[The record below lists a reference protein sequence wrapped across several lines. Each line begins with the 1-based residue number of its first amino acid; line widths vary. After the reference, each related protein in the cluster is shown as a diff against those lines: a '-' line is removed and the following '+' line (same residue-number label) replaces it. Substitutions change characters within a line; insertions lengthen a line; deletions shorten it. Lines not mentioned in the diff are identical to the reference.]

1 MHPRFYF
8 SPYLDDGILM
18 VFYASFILPV
28 LLCNT
33 NLKIWVKLDLQEIFF
48 VIFLLTIFSVLSFW
62 NSYVLD
68 IGLFMLFLHTFDL
81 SLILCIALYFLE
93 FLLTTITHL
102 SFINIYFY
110 FSEHIFN
117 FQEMFFVLDCSYFI
131 AACIYSLYLT
141 LLWFLWG

>member
-18 VFYASFILPV
+18 IFYASFILPV

-33 NLKIWVKLDLQEIFF
+33 SLNIWVKLDLQEIFF
-48 VIFLLTIFSVLSFW
+48 VIFLLTIFSILSFW

-81 SLILCIALYFLE
+81 SLILCIDLYFLE

-102 SFINIYFY
+102 SFINIYFISVSI
-110 FSEHIFN
+110 FLIFKRCSLSLIVHI
-117 FQEMFFVLDCSYFI
+117 S
-131 AACIYSLYLT
+131 
-141 LLWFLWG
+141 